1 MVQSRRPS
9 ASTDEQLLY
18 LTAIIVGD
26 QGVYP
31 SLCSPFVLAWK
42 VLDRWALLDSAID
55 SLPTVKGY

>member
-1 MVQSRRPS
+1 METHGPEWKTQC
-9 ASTDEQLLY
+9 QLLY

-31 SLCSPFVLAWK
+31 SLCSPFVLAWE